1 MNTNYRYT
9 LITKLYKL
17 RDLYLNKKGKINSSE
32 EKRLYE
38 AHVLKVIEFYER
50 NKSREL
56 LYFLLKSKNYTDINT
71 LLTNAEHI
79 ARQTSEKRRKIVANA
94 CLKGIDYTTLYIIS
108 NQSSTNAMK
117 QLLKIYYSNNKNK
130 DRILREEKE
139 KILKRF
145 IRI

>member
-17 RDLYLNKKGKINSSE
+17 RDLYLNKKGRINSSE

-117 QLLKIYYSNNKNK
+117 QLLKIYNSNNKNK

>member
-1 MNTNYRYT
+1 MNTNYRYI

-17 RDLYLNKKGKINSSE
+17 RGLYLNKKGRIKSIE

-38 AHVLKVIEFYER
+38 VHVPKVIEFYER

-108 NQSSTNAMK
+108 C
-117 QLLKIYYSNNKNK
+117 
-130 DRILREEKE
+130 IL
-139 KILKRF
+139 
-145 IRI
+145 

>member
-1 MNTNYRYT
+1 MNTNYRYI

-17 RDLYLNKKGKINSSE
+17 RGLYLNKKGRIKSIE

-38 AHVLKVIEFYER
+38 VHVPKVIEFYER

-117 QLLKIYYSNNKNK
+117 QLLKIYNSNNKNK

>member
-17 RDLYLNKKGKINSSE
+17 RDLYLNKKGRINSSE

-108 NQSSTNAMK
+108 C
-117 QLLKIYYSNNKNK
+117 
-130 DRILREEKE
+130 IL
-139 KILKRF
+139 
-145 IRI
+145 

>member
-17 RDLYLNKKGKINSSE
+17 RDLYLNKKGRINSSE

-56 LYFLLKSKNYTDINT
+56 LYFLLKSKKYTDINT

-117 QLLKIYYSNNKNK
+117 YLLKIYYSNNKNK

>member
-17 RDLYLNKKGKINSSE
+17 RDLYLNKKGRINSSE

>member
-17 RDLYLNKKGKINSSE
+17 RDLYLNKKGRINSIE

>member
-17 RDLYLNKKGKINSSE
+17 RDLYLNKKGRINSSE

-38 AHVLKVIEFYER
+38 AHVLKVID
-50 NKSREL
+50 
-56 LYFLLKSKNYTDINT
+56 FLLKSKKYTDINT

-117 QLLKIYYSNNKNK
+117 YLLKIYYSNNKNK

>member
-17 RDLYLNKKGKINSSE
+17 RDLYLNKKGRINSIE

-108 NQSSTNAMK
+108 C
-117 QLLKIYYSNNKNK
+117 
-130 DRILREEKE
+130 IL
-139 KILKRF
+139 
-145 IRI
+145 

>member
-9 LITKLYKL
+9 LIKKLYKL
-17 RDLYLNKKGKINSSE
+17 RDLYLNKKGRINSSE